1 MEDIRIRYY
10 SKTGNTKAVANYI
23 AEKLNLEAKEIDDKD
38 YNLPCGLLFLGGA
51 PYANIMSSKL
61 REYANNLLKENVSA
75 VALFTTSNWS
85 RRTVRA
91 LKKILKEKNIK
102 VYDNYLYVHMLKIK
116 SSKDKAYSFTEEI
129 LNEYRKEFYGKDN

>member
-1 MEDIRIRYY
+1 MENIRIRYY

-23 AEKLNLEAKEIDDKD
+23 SEKLNIEAKEINSDDYD
-38 YNLPCGLLFLGGA
+38 NPCGLLFLGGA

-61 REYANNLLKENVSA
+61 REYAINLKKENVKV

-91 LKKILKEKNIK
+91 LKKILKEKDIK
-102 VYDNYLYVHMLKIK
+102 VYDEFLYVHMLKIK
-116 SSKDKAYSFTEEI
+116 SSKINLADA
-129 LNEYRKEFYGKDN
+129 LKDDTL

>member
-10 SKTGNTKAVANYI
+10 SKTGNTKAVALYI
-23 AEKLNLEAKEIDDKD
+23 ANKLNIEAKEIKKED
-38 YNLPCGLLFLGGA
+38 YNNKFGLLFLGGA

-61 REYANNLLKENVSA
+61 REYANNLIKDNVMA

-91 LKKILKEKNIK
+91 LKKILKEKGIK
-102 VYDNYLYVHMLKIK
+102 VYDKYLYVHMLKVK
-116 SSKDKAYSFTEEI
+116 SSVVKSEIFAEEI
-129 LNEYRKEFYGKDN
+129 LNEYRKDFYEGTN

>member
-10 SKTGNTKAVANYI
+10 SKTGNTKEVALYI
-23 AEKLNLEAKEIDDKD
+23 AERFKLEALEIKEDDYD
-38 YNLPCGLLFLGGA
+38 SPCGLLFLGGA

-61 REYANNLLKENVSA
+61 REYANNLKKENVKA

-91 LKKILKEKNIK
+91 LKKIFKEKSIL
-102 VYDNYLYVHMLKIK
+102 VIDEFLYVHMLAIK
-116 SSKDKAYSFTEEI
+116 SSKDKAFNFADQIVEKY
-129 LNEYRKEFYGKDN
+129 NKM

>member
-10 SKTGNTKAVANYI
+10 SKTGNTKTVGNYI
-23 AEKLNLEAKEIDDKD
+23 AEKLNISASEINDND
-38 YNLPCGLLFLGGA
+38 YDNPCGLLFLGGA

-61 REYANNLLKENVSA
+61 RLYANNLKKENVMA

-91 LKKILKEKNIK
+91 LKKILNEKNIK
-102 VYDNYLYVHMLKIK
+102 VYDDYLYVHMLKIN
-116 SSKDKAYSFTEEI
+116 SSKEKAYTFAQNI
-129 LNEYRKEFYGKDN
+129 YNKYREDFYGKDN

>member
-1 MEDIRIRYY
+1 MENIRIRYY

-23 AEKLNLEAKEIDDKD
+23 SEKLNIEAKEINSDDYD
-38 YNLPCGLLFLGGA
+38 NPCGLLFLGGA

-61 REYANNLLKENVSA
+61 REYAINLKKENVKA

-91 LKKILKEKNIK
+91 LKKILKEKDIK
-102 VYDNYLYVHMLKIK
+102 VYDEFLYVHMLKIK
-116 SSKDKAYSFTEEI
+116 SSKEKSFMFADEMLKKFE
-129 LNEYRKEFYGKDN
+129 KEL

>member
-10 SKTGNTKAVANYI
+10 SKTGNTKAVALYI
-23 AEKLNLEAKEIDDKD
+23 ANKLNIEAKEINKED
-38 YNLPCGLLFLGGA
+38 YNNKCGLLFLGGA

-61 REYANNLLKENVSA
+61 REYANNLIKDNVMA

-91 LKKILKEKNIK
+91 LK
-102 VYDNYLYVHMLKIK
+102 
-116 SSKDKAYSFTEEI
+116 
-129 LNEYRKEFYGKDN
+129 

>member
-10 SKTGNTKAVANYI
+10 SKTGNTKAVALYI
-23 AEKLNLEAKEIDDKD
+23 ANKLNIEAKEINKED
-38 YNLPCGLLFLGGA
+38 YNNKCGLLFLGGA

-61 REYANNLLKENVSA
+61 REYANNLIKDNVMA

-91 LKKILKEKNIK
+91 LKKILKEKGIK
-102 VYDNYLYVHMLKIK
+102 VYDKYLYVHMLKVK
-116 SSKDKAYSFTEEI
+116 SSVVKSEIFAEEI
-129 LNEYRKEFYGKDN
+129 LNEYRKDFYEGTN

>member
-23 AEKLNLEAKEIDDKD
+23 AISLDKEALEITEND
-38 YNLPCGLLFLGGA
+38 YNSKCGLLFLGGA
-51 PYANIMSSKL
+51 PYANIMSKHL
-61 REYANNLLKENVSA
+61 KEYANNLKKENVNA

-91 LKKILKEKNIK
+91 LKKILNEKEIK
-102 VYDNYLYVHMLKIK
+102 VYDNYLYVHMLKVK
-116 SSKDKAYSFTEEI
+116 SSKDKASIFAKEI
-129 LNEYRKEFYGKDN
+129 LEKYRKDFYGKDN